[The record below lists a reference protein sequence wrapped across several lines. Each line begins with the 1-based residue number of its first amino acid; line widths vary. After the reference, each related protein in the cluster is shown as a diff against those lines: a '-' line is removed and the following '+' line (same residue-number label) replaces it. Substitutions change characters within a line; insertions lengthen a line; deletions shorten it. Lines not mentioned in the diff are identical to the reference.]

1 MTVDEYHSKVT
12 DLNVHETEKAEEQV
26 STEYSLIKEAVN
38 KINTLKETSYF
49 KIISM
54 ISS

>member
-26 STEYSLIKEAVN
+26 STEYSLIKEVN

-49 KIISM
+49 KITSM